1 MAAKIHLDQA
11 LLSQVRHYQENL
23 TNAGIK
29 ARLIIFGS
37 QAKKK
42 AKPWSDIDV
51 CVVSD
56 IFGKNRHTERVRL
69 MRLTDEI
76 SLDIEPHP
84 YHPKD
89 LADKWDPLAQ
99 EIRKYGVAWREAA
112 P

>member
-1 MAAKIHLDQA
+1 M
-11 LLSQVRHYQENL
+11 SQVKHYQERL
-23 TNAGIK
+23 ENAGIK

-56 IFGKNRHTERVRL
+56 IFGINRHTERVRL
-69 MRLTDEI
+69 MRLTDEA
-76 SLDIEPHP
+76 SMDIEPHP
-84 YHPKD
+84 YHPRD

-99 EIRKYGVAWREAA
+99 EIRKYGIDWQEVA